1 MSRYIK
7 YQWENR
13 PQNYV
18 HVSTLKPGV
27 VYKYQNPCTFCRPQL
42 LPLYTGDRFQ
52 CGNIFTFP
60 TTSWPN
66 RHLFDRKK
74 KNSKKQIPNLAITS
88 NYALSLETSWRL
100 FGWTGDGTL
109 KVLIGLHYIFFSSLT
124 LEPWRKWAGQ
134 NGAEK
139 PWDEKVPRGR
149 SMSAWGEV
157 MSGVQLLTVYPT
169 DCEVSRVRETYS
181 GGLWEAEIRK
191 GNPAPRL
198 YSGSGCQW
206 CDKLSPGGTR
216 VALIDTFKKRWW
228 TSMSQKISTNS

>member
-66 RHLFDRKK
+66 RHLFNLTEK

-88 NYALSLETSWRL
+88 NYALPLETSWRL

-109 KVLIGLHYIFFSSLT
+109 KVLIGLHYIFFFKSHLRTMKKMSRAEWGREAMRWESPKGKEYVCLRRGDVRSS
-124 LEPWRKWAGQ
+124 AV
-134 NGAEK
+134 NS
-139 PWDEKVPRGR
+139 VPHR
-149 SMSAWGEV
+149 
-157 MSGVQLLTVYPT
+157 
-169 DCEVSRVRETYS
+169 
-181 GGLWEAEIRK
+181 LW
-191 GNPAPRL
+191 
-198 YSGSGCQW
+198 S
-206 CDKLSPGGTR
+206 
-216 VALIDTFKKRWW
+216 
-228 TSMSQKISTNS
+228 